1 MSFTSE
7 AHLRDDWRDVWV
19 AAGARAVSL
28 GGDFLAAT
36 ALVLAL
42 QQRGDDGFGVA
53 ALLLA
58 STVPMVLLAPVG
70 GRVADRFDSRRV
82 LTAVGLAQVAC
93 CVAMAFTTQPVA
105 LIGLAAALSSGLA
118 ISQPTF
124 AALIPAMVRRQSLP
138 RAMAIGQ
145 TANSIGMILG
155 PALAG
160 FLVGGFGLRVPLLL
174 NAATYVAVVVAGL
187 MIHTRRG
194 QGRRDERRGTWQL
207 RSDPLLARLIP
218 AAAVVI
224 GAISVVNVVL
234 VFFIRDTLNAS
245 AVAYGLVDTVLT
257 VGLVIGAW
265 LVTRIA
271 RGDQSLVHGLIVSL
285 AGMGLVFLVASAVP
299 TVWWLMPLYIIGGGF
314 NGVLNSVVGLLLARR
329 VPAESRGRA
338 MGLLHSTANGAVA
351 VGYVAAGLLMQV
363 LTPRQC
369 VAASGLAGVLTMAAL
384 AVPILKAA
392 KRPQPAQQPDQSQPT
407 PQPA

>member
-7 AHLRDDWRDVWV
+7 GWRDVWV
-19 AAGARAVSL
+19 AATARAVSL

-70 GRVADRFDSRRV
+70 GRLADRFDSRRL
-82 LTAVGLAQVAC
+82 LTVVGLGQVVC
-93 CVAMAFTTQPVA
+93 CVGMAFTTQPVA
-105 LIGLAAALSSGLA
+105 LVALAAALSSGLA

-124 AALIPAMVRRQSLP
+124 GALIPAMVGRESLP

-145 TANSIGMILG
+145 TANSVGMIIG

-160 FLVGGFGLRVPLLL
+160 FLVGGFGLRIPLLL
-174 NAATYVAVVVAGL
+174 NALTYGAVVAAGL
-187 MIHTRRG
+187 ALRTRRG
-194 QGRRDERRGTWQL
+194 RKTQPTPDAVPWRL
-207 RSDPLLARLIP
+207 RQDPLLARLIP

-224 GAISVVNVVL
+224 GSISVVNVVL
-234 VFFIRDTLNAS
+234 VFFVRGTLDAS
-245 AVAYGLVDTVLT
+245 AFAYGLIDTVLT

-265 LVTRIA
+265 LMARLA
-271 RGDQSLVHGLIVSL
+271 RGDDSLAVGLIVSL

-299 TVWWLMPLYIIGGGF
+299 TVWWLVPLYIIGGGF
-314 NGVLNSVVGLLLARR
+314 NGVLNSVAGLLLARR

-338 MGLLHSTANGAVA
+338 MGMFAGTANGAVA
-351 VGYVAAGLLMQV
+351 VGYVVAGLLMQV

-384 AVPILKAA
+384 AVPILRAV
-392 KRPQPAQQPDQSQPT
+392 KRPQRALEPLPA
-407 PQPA
+407 

>member
-1 MSFTSE
+1 MSFTNGNG
-7 AHLRDDWRDVWV
+7 DDWRDVWIG
-19 AAGARAVSL
+19 AGARAVSL

-42 QQRGDDGFGVA
+42 QQRGDNGLGVA

-70 GRVADRFDSRRV
+70 GRIADRFDSRRV
-82 LTAVGLAQVAC
+82 LTLVGLAQVSV
-93 CVAMAFTTQPVA
+93 CVAMAFTTNPIA
-105 LIGLAAALSSGLA
+105 LIALAAALSSGLA
-118 ISQPTF
+118 VSQPTF
-124 AALIPAMVRRQSLP
+124 AALLPAMVRRQSLP
-138 RAMAIGQ
+138 KAMAIGQ
-145 TANSIGMILG
+145 TANSMSMIAG

-160 FLVGGFGLRVPLLL
+160 FLVGGFGLRLPLLL

-187 MIHTRRG
+187 LLRTRRG
-194 QGRRDERRGTWQL
+194 HKAQEAEQATWQL
-207 RSDPLLARLIP
+207 RSDPLLATLIP

-245 AVAYGLVDTVLT
+245 AVAYGLIDTVLT

-265 LVTRIA
+265 LTTRA
-271 RGDQSLVHGLIVSL
+271 AKTDESLAVGMVVAL
-285 AGMGLVFLVASAVP
+285 AGMGLVFLVASGVP
-299 TVWWLMPLYIIGGGF
+299 SVWWLVPLYVIGGGF
-314 NGVLNSVVGLLLARR
+314 NGMLNTVAGLLLARR

-338 MGLLHSTANGAVA
+338 MGVFAGTANGAVA
-351 VGYVAAGLLMQV
+351 VGYVSAGLLMQV

-369 VAASGLAGVLTMAAL
+369 VAVSGLAGLVTMVAL

-392 KRPQPAQQPDQSQPT
+392 RRPAL
-407 PQPA
+407 AV